1 MRTICEQARERLSL
15 QLDDELSPHETLLLE
30 RHLLRCSECAAFA
43 ARARAYTDVLRS
55 ASLEPA
61 PVLWLPRRS
70 AATRLT
76 TRVAAVTA
84 AAAAAALVAVST
96 VSLRG
101 GADEASAGYG
111 LWPTGLA
118 VQTNG
123 DQNLGVRHVSFE
135 RPAQPHDGPRRGRG
149 LLSA

>member
-1 MRTICEQARERLSL
+1 VRTNCEQARERLSL
-15 QLDDELSPHETLLLE
+15 QLDDELSPHEALLLE
-30 RHLLRCSECAAFA
+30 RHLLRCSECTAFA

-101 GADEASAGYG
+101 AADQASAGYG
-111 LWPTGLA
+111 LWPRGLA

-123 DQNLGVRHVSFE
+123 DENLGIRHVAFE
-135 RPAQPHDGPRRGRG
+135 PRSRPQDGPRRGLR
-149 LLSA
+149 SV